1 MKCFGCGT
9 GRNEDKMFV
18 APAALRDLN
27 NGREVKSPDLYRF
40 AVCYSCRKRLI
51 VEQGVA
57 EDGFRPFKDVFKL
70 LADRE
75 AVAARIDKKLGILGE
90 AMKKAG
96 LIKESEAPAPAA
108 PTTDVVPDLSEP
120 SPDAQPAP
128 ETAEEQASGD
138 NSVARA

>member
-1 MKCFGCGT
+1 
-9 GRNEDKMFV
+9 V

-51 VEQGVA
+51 DEQGVA
-57 EDGFRPFKDVFKL
+57 EDGFRPFKDTFKL

-75 AVAARIDKKLGILGE
+75 AVAARIDKKLGILGA

-96 LIKESEAPAPAA
+96 LIKESEASAPAA
-108 PTTDVVPDLSEP
+108 PTTDVVPDLAEP
-120 SPDAQPAP
+120 AASPDAQPAP

-138 NSVARA
+138 NSIAQA

>member
-1 MKCFGCGT
+1 MKCFACGT

-57 EDGFRPFKDVFKL
+57 EDGFRSFKDTFKL

-75 AVAARIDKKLGILGE
+75 AVAAR
-90 AMKKAG
+90 
-96 LIKESEAPAPAA
+96 LIKESEASVPAA
-108 PTTDVVPDLSEP
+108 PTTDVVPDLAEP
-120 SPDAQPAP
+120 AASPDAQPAP

-138 NSVARA
+138 NSIAQA